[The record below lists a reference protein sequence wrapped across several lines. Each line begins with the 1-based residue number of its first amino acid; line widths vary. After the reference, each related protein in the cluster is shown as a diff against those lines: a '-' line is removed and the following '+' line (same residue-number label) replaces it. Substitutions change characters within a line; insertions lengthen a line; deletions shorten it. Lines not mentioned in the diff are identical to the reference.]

1 MTYFK
6 KLMTTK
12 HDMRAGREKKIQRTL
27 ALRAFGEFMT
37 RARADRLISVLLVCI
52 VCVLMISKLNFAL
65 AVSVDGEF
73 VGYVSSVRELEAI
86 VSDVNKTASEVLGHE
101 LDLSSELSY
110 RVALGSAQD
119 GVERA
124 LEDKL
129 YGSIEGIGEL
139 VLVCSGGRAVCAFN
153 SEAEA
158 LEAVETLKSKY
169 VNENTLSADFAE
181 PVSVVSGYGN
191 KELLDYQ
198 DELAAG
204 SLLKVVTKEKLTVEE
219 PVSFETEYIYDGGM
233 NTDESVT
240 LIEGRAGVLSTDY
253 YLTRVNGE
261 LTGYV
266 KADGVVTVLPVK
278 ELIRVGT
285 KPRLSTGS
293 YIWPCDGYISC
304 KFGYR
309 EASIGSS
316 CHAGVDIVGS
326 KGDPV
331 WAADGG
337 VVTFAGYY
345 KGYGNLVKI
354 RHENGDVTCYA
365 HNSKLLVG
373 VGDRVLQGQRIAEMG
388 RTGIASANHCH
399 FELRPKGGD
408 PVDPEEYLPEGVLEV
423 RLCD

>member
-139 VLVCSGGRAVCAFN
+139 VLVCSGGRAV
-153 SEAEA
+153 
-158 LEAVETLKSKY
+158 
-169 VNENTLSADFAE
+169 
-181 PVSVVSGYGN
+181 
-191 KELLDYQ
+191 
-198 DELAAG
+198 
-204 SLLKVVTKEKLTVEE
+204 
-219 PVSFETEYIYDGGM
+219 
-233 NTDESVT
+233 
-240 LIEGRAGVLSTDY
+240 
-253 YLTRVNGE
+253 
-261 LTGYV
+261 
-266 KADGVVTVLPVK
+266 
-278 ELIRVGT
+278 
-285 KPRLSTGS
+285 
-293 YIWPCDGYISC
+293 
-304 KFGYR
+304 
-309 EASIGSS
+309 
-316 CHAGVDIVGS
+316 
-326 KGDPV
+326 
-331 WAADGG
+331 
-337 VVTFAGYY
+337 
-345 KGYGNLVKI
+345 
-354 RHENGDVTCYA
+354 
-365 HNSKLLVG
+365 
-373 VGDRVLQGQRIAEMG
+373 
-388 RTGIASANHCH
+388 
-399 FELRPKGGD
+399 
-408 PVDPEEYLPEGVLEV
+408 
-423 RLCD
+423 